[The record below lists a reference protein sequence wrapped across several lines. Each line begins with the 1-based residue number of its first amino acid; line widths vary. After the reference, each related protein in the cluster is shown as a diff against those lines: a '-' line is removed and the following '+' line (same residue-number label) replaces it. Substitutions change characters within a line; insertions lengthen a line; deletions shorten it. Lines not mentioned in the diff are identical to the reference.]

1 MPKEDPMTGRVM
13 RDENG
18 KEIWEGYCIDFMNKL
33 AEEMQFDYELVVPVD
48 RQFGKKL
55 PNGQW
60 NGLIGDLAKG
70 VRSMFHPFSSVTQ

>member
-1 MPKEDPMTGRVM
+1 MPKVDPATDLVM

-18 KEIWEGYCIDFMNKL
+18 KEILEGYCIDFIKKL
-33 AEEMQFDYELVVPVD
+33 AEEMQFDYEID

-60 NGLIGDLAKG
+60 DGLIGDLAKG
-70 VRSMFHPFSSVTQ
+70 VRI